1 MRTAVVASGFKHIG
15 KETGRRW
22 EQRDDISMIESE
34 ITVYTPEETDELV
47 TDPVVA
53 EGCRQESIRA
63 VAKKAGVSENT
74 VKAARRAE
82 RLRR

>member
-53 EGCRQESIRA
+53 EGVDKNPSGLWR
-63 VAKKAGVSENT
+63 K
-74 VKAARRAE
+74 RRALVKT
-82 RLRR
+82 R